1 MAKVPMDSS
10 HSDVD
15 LMVAVQR
22 GDVDAFEQLL
32 VIYNKIIVNFIYKFV
47 NNIAIGEE
55 LAQEVFLK
63 ISPLVGAR

>member
-1 MAKVPMDSS
+1 MDSS

-22 GDVDAFEQLL
+22 GDVGAFEQLL